1 MRCRRMCWFIRR
13 HYMAHKNEA
22 IIDLSLIHNSPPS
35 SVGMFFQNKGIFFD
49 FNDLNSDTLSFAKA
63 LCSSPIPTFGL
74 THSLHMPS

>member
-1 MRCRRMCWFIRR
+1 M
-13 HYMAHKNEA
+13 
-22 IIDLSLIHNSPPS
+22 DLSLIHNSPPS